1 MFSTGVILLVFIDA
15 SVHKCRKIPSR
26 CVVFGCSNTPD
37 LEQGIALH
45 RLPYADDIRPV
56 AVENRSSSDI
66 RPKAEENRRLRNQ
79 LVDEKQKFLK
89 HTLKEVGKDSNSTT
103 VEELK
108 TDSSS
113 DEGREIPFSSDI
125 GTDDSNLYCMKNP
138 LMKKIKQKR
147 KLMRIPIMELE
158 GMLL

>member
-1 MFSTGVILLVFIDA
+1 MIPLRLRSNLNTLSHLFLYNLKIMAFKYFVGRGIQYPLQCHHCGG
-15 SVHKCRKIPSR
+15 SVHPNNVNGNTLSELSKI
-26 CVVFGCSNTPD
+26 
-37 LEQGIALH
+37 
-45 RLPYADDIRPV
+45 
-56 AVENRSSSDI
+56 ENRH
-66 RPKAEENRRLRNQ
+66 LRNQ

-89 HTLKEVGKDSNSTT
+89 HTLKEVGKDSDSTT

-138 LMKKIKQKR
+138 PMKKIKRER

-158 GMLL
+158 GMSL